1 MPGSILSAF
10 HRLSNLMFPVIFE
23 VDAIIYVFHPGET
36 ETRGGEEPRSSDKR
50 QESWVSAP
58 DIPAPRPLPEVLS
71 CPPHPEGL
79 PQEHML
85 SGPLWCLLKDFLAK
99 FH

>member
-50 QESWVSAP
+50 QES
-58 DIPAPRPLPEVLS
+58 
-71 CPPHPEGL
+71 
-79 PQEHML
+79 
-85 SGPLWCLLKDFLAK
+85 
-99 FH
+99 